1 MTRPTF
7 SLSDII
13 IPFDIDRGDIKPAD
27 VIGRSAY
34 YGNSP
39 SETLCHAK
47 DDDFAIIVAIDDG
60 SFVLEPQQDRQ
71 TKIRADY
78 VILRKKTEDIPVR
91 LRAVEE
97 SVRIA
102 DYEKAVMTWLTAHHP
117 DDVREV
123 HDIAMNLFFH
133 FSANEPLE
141 TSIENAWSSVAGKPL
156 FLDRLRKARGDDEPI
171 SDVAFLIEVL
181 ADSIGVGYSSW
192 IEKLGYDPKAMPS
205 FPTEFD
211 EITFEEKLAE
221 NAIRGTLVV
230 HVEDDEK
237 VYRPTMSSWRALLGR
252 MDDDEL
258 SAIRD
263 AFLEEANDAE
273 TADALLQMWVLG
285 GVYYG

>member
-1 MTRPTF
+1 MKRHTI

-13 IPFDIDRGDIKPAD
+13 IPFDIERGDLKPAD

-39 SETLCHAK
+39 SETLRRAEN
-47 DDDFAIIVAIDDG
+47 DDFAIITDIDNG
-60 SFVLEPQQDRQ
+60 SFLLEPASDRQ
-71 TKIRADY
+71 TQVRADY
-78 VILRKKTEDIPVR
+78 VIPRKKTEVIPIR
-91 LRAVEE
+91 LRSVEE

-123 HDIAMNLFFH
+123 YDIAMNLFFH
-133 FSANEPLE
+133 YSADEPLE
-141 TSIENAWSSVAGKPL
+141 TSIEKAWSSVTGKPL
-156 FLDRLRKARGDDEPI
+156 FLEHLRKVRGDDGPI
-171 SDVAFLIEVL
+171 TDVSFLVEVL
-181 ADSIGVGYSSW
+181 ADSVGVGYSSW
-192 IEKLGYDPKAMPS
+192 IEKLGYNPKATPS

-211 EITFEEKLAE
+211 EITFEERLAE
-221 NAIRGTLVV
+221 NAIRGTLAV

-237 VYRPTMSSWRALLGR
+237 VYRPTIASWRALLGR

-263 AFLEEANDAE
+263 AFL
-273 TADALLQMWVLG
+273 
-285 GVYYG
+285 